1 MRAGLVSRTDR
12 KGALEVVRRIDEYL
26 ESRGVEVLMCTETA
40 LATDNPGKN
49 TDLGEIEADF
59 MITVGGD
66 GTILRT
72 AMQMRN
78 PGTPILGV
86 NMGSRGFLTEIPA
99 DKVTDALEKVVK
111 TLGKD
116 VAKEYDIE
124 ECLKL
129 SSRNPALD
137 RTFPDSLNEV
147 LVASSLPSKALD
159 MRISVD
165 GKEVLD
171 IQADGIL
178 VATPVGSTAYNLSA
192 RGSILSPTVDAMIVT
207 AICPYSYFSSLVVP
221 TTSRVTIELLKAK
234 TDALTIIDG
243 RDYTATKPLSKI
255 EVWAS
260 EHKARFIRFRSFYE
274 RLDRR
279 FVIKDQ
285 EWVE

>member
-1 MRAGLVSRTDR
+1 LRAGLVSRTDR
-12 KGALEVVRRIDEYL
+12 KGALGVVRRIDEYL
-26 ESRGVEVLMCTETA
+26 ESKGVEVHMDTETA
-40 LATDNPGKN
+40 LASDNPGKN

-72 AMQMRN
+72 AMQMRE

-86 NMGSRGFLTEIPA
+86 NMGSRGFLTEVPA
-99 DKVTDALEKVVK
+99 DKVEEALDRVIA
-111 TLGKD
+111 G
-116 VAKEYDIE
+116 EYSIE

-129 SSRNPALD
+129 SSRNFALD

-159 MRISVD
+159 MRVSVD

-192 RGSILSPTVDAMIVT
+192 RGSILSPTVDAMIIT
-207 AICPYSYFSSLVVP
+207 AICPYSYFSSLVIP
-221 TTSRVTIELLKAK
+221 TSSRVTIELLKAK

>member
-12 KGALEVVRRIDEYL
+12 EGALEVVRRIDEYL
-26 ESRGVEVLMCTETA
+26 ESKGVEVLMDTETA
-40 LATDNPGKN
+40 LASDNPGKN

-59 MITVGGD
+59 MVTVGGD

-72 AMQMRN
+72 AMQMRE

-86 NMGSRGFLTEIPA
+86 NMGSRGFLTEVPP
-99 DKVTDALEKVVK
+99 DKVEEALDRVIA
-111 TLGKD
+111 G
-116 VAKEYDIE
+116 EYDIE
-124 ECLKL
+124 DCLKL
-129 SSRNPALD
+129 SSRNPALE
-137 RTFPDSLNEV
+137 RTFPDCLNEV

-171 IQADGIL
+171 IQGDGII

-192 RGSILSPTVDAMIVT
+192 RGSILSPDVDAMIIT

-221 TTSRVTIELLKAK
+221 TSSRITIELLKSK

-260 EHKARFIRFRSFYE
+260 EHRTRFVRFRSFYE
-274 RLDRR
+274 RLERR
-279 FVIKDQ
+279 LVIKKQD
-285 EWVE
+285 WIS

>member
-1 MRAGLVSRTDR
+1 LRAGLVSRTDR
-12 KGALEVVRRIDEYL
+12 KGALGVVRRIDEYL
-26 ESRGVEVLMCTETA
+26 ESKGVEVHMDTETA
-40 LATDNPGKN
+40 LASDNPGKN

-72 AMQMRN
+72 AMQMRE

-86 NMGSRGFLTEIPA
+86 NMGSRGFLTEVPA
-99 DKVTDALEKVVK
+99 DKVEEALDRVIA
-111 TLGKD
+111 G
-116 VAKEYDIE
+116 EYSAE

-129 SSRNPALD
+129 SSRNSAID

-165 GKEVLD
+165 GKEILD

-192 RGSILSPTVDAMIVT
+192 RGSILSPTVDAMIIT
-207 AICPYSYFSSLVVP
+207 AICPYSYFSSLVIP
-221 TTSRVTIELLKAK
+221 TSSRVTIELLKAK

>member
-1 MRAGLVSRTDR
+1 LRAGLVSRTDR
-12 KGALEVVRRIDEYL
+12 KGALGVVHRIDEYL
-26 ESRGVEVLMCTETA
+26 ESKGVEVLMDTETA

-49 TDLGEIEADF
+49 TDLGEIDADF

-72 AMQMRN
+72 AMQMRE

-86 NMGSRGFLTEIPA
+86 NMGSRGFLTEVPA
-99 DKVTDALEKVVK
+99 EKVTEALDRVIAEDYAV
-111 TLGKD
+111 
-116 VAKEYDIE
+116 E

-171 IQADGIL
+171 IQGDGIM

-192 RGSILSPTVDAMIVT
+192 RGSILSPTVDAMIIT
-207 AICPYSYFSSLVVP
+207 AISPYSYFSSLVVP

-234 TDALTIIDG
+234 IDALTIIDG

-274 RLDRR
+274 RLERR